1 MEEVKGGTDG
11 HASSPQT
18 HVASSAAKQFSQ
30 DLSSLLA
37 SVFSAIVGGE
47 LKCCLFFFF
56 LRRCIRDIELTL
68 VRLHAML
75 ISKHNDLEICLS
87 LRCCMCNSQPA
98 SLYLEYL
105 KSIKLLKIDT
115 DCMNLLRQCLYF
127 LASNLDG
134 QREQINTW
142 KTGI

>member
-18 HVASSAAKQFSQ
+18 HVASSAAEQFSQ

-47 LKCCLFFFF
+47 LKCWFF
-56 LRRCIRDIELTL
+56 LRRCVRDIELTL

-75 ISKHNDLEICLS
+75 ISKHNDLELCLS
-87 LRCCMCNSQPA
+87 LRCSMCNSQPA
-98 SLYLEYL
+98 SLYLEDL

-115 DCMNLLRQCLYF
+115 D
-127 LASNLDG
+127 
-134 QREQINTW
+134 I
-142 KTGI
+142 